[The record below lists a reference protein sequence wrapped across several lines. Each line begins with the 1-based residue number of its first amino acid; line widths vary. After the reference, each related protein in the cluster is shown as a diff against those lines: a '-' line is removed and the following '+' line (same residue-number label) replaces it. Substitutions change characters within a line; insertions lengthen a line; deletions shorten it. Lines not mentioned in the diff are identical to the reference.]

1 MMECKPMS
9 SESIQVVC
17 NSEIQLGFLKQER
30 THLIDFMQQFFHNQ
44 AVTISIDFT
53 ETIEETLPAERPL
66 TTKDQYL
73 KLIENYPLIKT
84 LKERLNLELD
94 Y

>member
-1 MMECKPMS
+1 
-9 SESIQVVC
+9 
-17 NSEIQLGFLKQER
+17 
-30 THLIDFMQQFFHNQ
+30 MQQFFHNQ

-53 ETIEETLPAERPL
+53 ETIEETLPTERPL
-66 TTKDQYL
+66 TIKDQYL